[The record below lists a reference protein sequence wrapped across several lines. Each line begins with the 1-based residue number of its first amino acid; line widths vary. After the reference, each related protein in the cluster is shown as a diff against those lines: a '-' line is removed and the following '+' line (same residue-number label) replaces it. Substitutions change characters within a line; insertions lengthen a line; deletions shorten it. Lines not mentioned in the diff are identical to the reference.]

1 MRFPLAVG
9 IAASVAMSVVGGSH
23 PASAA
28 STSTNWTQEGFNGQH
43 TGDNPAETI
52 LTRSNVGHLVSAFST
67 RVNPNN
73 PQIAGVYPDPIVA
86 GGAVYLSNSGNGIVE
101 AIDGATGAI
110 KWRVTPHCYGE
121 TTAPAFAGGQIWI
134 GNDDPAISAISTG
147 GVQISCL
154 PLFYAVGYGL
164 SPPSA
169 GNGRVYAE
177 ADDGGVGAVNATTG
191 AILWSTNSNVGDA
204 STPTVSADGRAV
216 FVGGYGS
223 QTQQLLYKL
232 NAATGAV
239 MWSRDLGAC
248 SESTIV
254 SGSMVFLNSCNT
266 LYALSAA
273 TGSTV
278 WQVSGADAAAVAGGL
293 VFSGS
298 AAYNATNGSL
308 VWSNPTYSGGSP
320 AVANGVVYV
329 DAGSHIFMLNS
340 STGALLGTISLPSSS
355 DASFLGA
362 VIPVDGRVY
371 VCSENDT
378 TYAIS
383 LHAYE
388 PSS

>member
-9 IAASVAMSVVGGSH
+9 FAASVAMSVVGGSH

-28 STSTNWTQEGFNGQH
+28 STSTDWTQEGFNGQH

-52 LTRSNVGHLVSAFST
+52 LTRSNVGHLTSAFST

-86 GGAVYLSNSGNGIVE
+86 GGVVYLSNSGNGIVE
-101 AIDGATGAI
+101 AIDGASGAV

-232 NAATGAV
+232 NATTGAV

-248 SESTIV
+248 GEVDHSLGFDGFPEQLQYSLRTFGGNGQHRLAGKW
-254 SGSMVFLNSCNT
+254 SGRCGGCWRSCIQWF
-266 LYALSAA
+266 SR
-273 TGSTV
+273 V
-278 WQVSGADAAAVAGGL
+278 QRHQWKSGL
-293 VFSGS
+293 EQ
-298 AAYNATNGSL
+298 
-308 VWSNPTYSGGSP
+308 
-320 AVANGVVYV
+320 
-329 DAGSHIFMLNS
+329 SHILRK
-340 STGALLGTISLPSSS
+340 LPRRGQRRR
-355 DASFLGA
+355 LRR
-362 VIPVDGRVY
+362 RV
-371 VCSENDT
+371 E
-378 TYAIS
+378 
-383 LHAYE
+383 
-388 PSS
+388 